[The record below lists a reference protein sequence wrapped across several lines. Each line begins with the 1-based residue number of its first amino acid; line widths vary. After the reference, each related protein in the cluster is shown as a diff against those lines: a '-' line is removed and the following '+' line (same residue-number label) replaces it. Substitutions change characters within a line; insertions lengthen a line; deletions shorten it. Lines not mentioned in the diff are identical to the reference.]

1 MMLNLFYLMSKWMM
15 WCKLINYKF
24 LTKCYCCFLGYKLQH
39 TNPYKELM
47 GQGVGVKFDGY
58 GTFCVLELLKR
69 GGDILVH
76 GINNFLYAY

>member
-1 MMLNLFYLMSKWMM
+1 
-15 WCKLINYKF
+15 
-24 LTKCYCCFLGYKLQH
+24 
-39 TNPYKELM
+39 M